1 MVINDFLEDPHGHVE
16 DIFKNGF
23 IDYQSESGIFRNI
36 QVRDDEVQELIHNVL
51 PDYDVV
57 HNFARMSPYGQIE
70 PNNIHNDEIMG
81 EITCILYLSRDHP
94 SDDGTTI
101 YDCEDK
107 MLDVR
112 SKFNRMFVFD
122 SSLYHSR
129 NIFSN
134 FGVDKSSRLIQVLFL
149 NKKNGSSN
157 INNSSTRW
165 FGS

>member
-1 MVINDFLEDPHGHVE
+1 MKINNFMVIDDFLEDPHGHVE
-16 DIFKNGF
+16 DIFKNEF

-36 QVRDDEVQELIHNVL
+36 QVRDDDVQELIHGVL
-51 PDYDVV
+51 PDYDVA

-107 MLDVR
+107 MVDVR
-112 SKFNRMFVFD
+112 SKFNRMFIFD

-149 NKKNGSSN
+149 NKKK
-157 INNSSTRW
+157 W
-165 FGS
+165 QQ

>member
-1 MVINDFLEDPHGHVE
+1 MKINNFMVIDDFLEDPHGHVE

-36 QVRDDEVQELIHNVL
+36 QVRDDDVQELIHGVM

-57 HNFARMSPYGQIE
+57 QNFARMSPHGQIE

-94 SDDGTTI
+94 IDDGTTI
-101 YDCEDK
+101 YDCENK
-107 MLDVR
+107 MIDVR
-112 SKFNRMFVFD
+112 SKFNRMFIFD

-134 FGVDKSSRLIQVLFL
+134 FGVGESSRLIQVLFL
-149 NKKNGSSN
+149 NKKK
-157 INNSSTRW
+157 W
-165 FGS
+165 QQ

>member
-1 MVINDFLEDPHGHVE
+1 MRVNHFMVIDDFLEDPHDHVE

-36 QVRDDEVQELIHNVL
+36 QVRDDEVKELIHGVL
-51 PDYDVV
+51 PDYDVA

-112 SKFNRMFVFD
+112 SKFNRMFIFD

-149 NKKNGSSN
+149 NKKK
-157 INNSSTRW
+157 W
-165 FGS
+165 QQ

>member
-1 MVINDFLEDPHGHVE
+1 MRVNHFMVIDDFLEDPHGHVG
-16 DIFKNGF
+16 DIFKNEF

-36 QVRDDEVQELIHNVL
+36 QVRDDEVQEAIHGVL

-57 HNFARMSPYGQIE
+57 HNFARMSPHGQIE
-70 PNNIHNDEIMG
+70 PNNIHNDEGMG
-81 EITCILYLSRDHP
+81 EVTCILYLSLDHP

-107 MLDVR
+107 MVDVR
-112 SKFNRMFVFD
+112 SKFNRMFIFD

-134 FGVDKSSRLIQVLFL
+134 FGVGESSRLIQVLFL
-149 NKKNGSSN
+149 NKKK
-157 INNSSTRW
+157 W
-165 FGS
+165 QQ

>member
-1 MVINDFLEDPHGHVE
+1 MNINNFMVIDDFLENPHAHVE

-23 IDYQSESGIFRNI
+23 TDYNTESGVFKNI
-36 QVRDDEVQELIHNVL
+36 QIRNDEVQELISGVL
-51 PDYDVV
+51 SDYDVV
-57 HNFARMSPYGQIE
+57 YNFARMSPHGQIE

-101 YDCEDK
+101 YDCENK
-107 MLDVR
+107 MIDVR
-112 SKFNRMFVFD
+112 SKFNRMFIFN

-134 FGVDKSSRLIQVLFL
+134 FGVGESSRLIQVLFL
-149 NKKNGSSN
+149 NKKK
-157 INNSSTRW
+157 W
-165 FGS
+165 QQ